1 MLPTLLVAMDM
12 TALLLALSGSAHGPF
27 LTTGGQW
34 GGRARSRP
42 PFGIILFVRTYRQP
56 GTVLTDHHFS
66 VPLDHGKPDGEQI
79 TLFGREVAA
88 AGTARGRRL
97 PWLLFL
103 QGGPGF
109 AAQRPVGRSTW
120 LDRALDD
127 YRVLLLDQ
135 RGTGRSTPATAR
147 SLARL
152 GTPAAQAEYLA
163 RFRADSIVLD
173 CEVVR
178 RELCG
183 PDEPWTVLGQ
193 SFGGFCTVTYL
204 SFAPHGIRDALIT
217 GGLPGLD
224 ARAED
229 VYRLTYATAAA
240 RNTAHY
246 DRYPDDAA
254 AAREVARH
262 LATRDVRLPDGSP
275 LTVERFQSIGGM
287 LGTSAGSHELHY
299 LLEDPWDGDG
309 GLSDAFLSEVAERTG
324 FARAPLYA
332 VLHEACYAQGPATR
346 WAAQRVRAEFPA
358 FDPAGAVDGDAPL
371 LFTGEMIYPWMTELD
386 PALIPLREA
395 AELLAERD
403 GWPPLY
409 DPARLAANEV
419 PAAAAVYHDDLYV
432 PAPLSLRTA
441 AAVRGLRAWVTNEWE
456 HEGLRVSGGKVLGR
470 LIAMNRGEA

>member
-1 MLPTLLVAMDM
+1 
-12 TALLLALSGSAHGPF
+12 
-27 LTTGGQW
+27 
-34 GGRARSRP
+34 
-42 PFGIILFVRTYRQP
+42 VRTYRQP

-66 VPLDHGKPDGEQI
+66 VPLDHGKPDGERI
-79 TLFGREVAA
+79 EVFGREVAA
-88 AGTARGRRL
+88 AGKAADRSL
-97 PWLLFL
+97 PWLVYL

-109 AAQRPVGRSTW
+109 AAPRPAGRSSW

-135 RGTGRSTPATAR
+135 RGTGRSSPLTAR

-152 GTPAAQAEYLA
+152 GPPAAQAEYLA

-173 CEVVR
+173 CELIR
-178 RELCG
+178 RDLCG

-193 SFGGFCTVTYL
+193 SFGGFAAVTYL
-204 SFAPHGIRDALIT
+204 SFAPHGLRDALIT

-224 ARAED
+224 AQPED
-229 VYRLTYATAAA
+229 VYRHTYATVAA
-240 RNTAHY
+240 RNAAHY
-246 DRYPDDAA
+246 DRYPGDVG
-254 AAREVARH
+254 AAREVAGH
-262 LATRDVRLPDGSP
+262 LAARDVRLPDGSP

-287 LGTSAGSHELHY
+287 LGAANGSHELHY

-309 GLSDAFLSEVAERTG
+309 GLSDAFLADVADRAS
-324 FARAPLYA
+324 FLRAPLYA

-358 FDPAGAVDGDAPL
+358 FDPAAAVDGDAPL
-371 LFTGEMIYPWMTELD
+371 LFTGEMIYPWMFGAD
-386 PALIPLREA
+386 PALVPLREA
-395 AELLAERD
+395 AELIAQRD

-441 AAVRGLRAWVTNEWE
+441 AAIAGLRAWVTNEWE
-456 HEGLRVSGGKVLGR
+456 HDGLRVSGGKVLGR
-470 LIAMNRGEA
+470 LIAMNQGEA